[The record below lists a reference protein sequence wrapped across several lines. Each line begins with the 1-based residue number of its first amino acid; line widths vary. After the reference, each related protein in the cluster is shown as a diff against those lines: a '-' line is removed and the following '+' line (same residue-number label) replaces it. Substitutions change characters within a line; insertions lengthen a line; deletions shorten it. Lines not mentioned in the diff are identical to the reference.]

1 MASTPKKSSK
11 KSDAEHT
18 IAVKVV
24 PGMGHPLYPD
34 LGEAGEGLLV
44 TIMKA
49 AAENESSK
57 QGVASGIKSRPF
69 NFNAVAEFKAFNP
82 HHSACIDAKK
92 ISTVG
97 LGHVSKETHKKL
109 NPFTNISWK
118 HTLLQVSEDYENLG
132 NAYLE
137 VVRSDP
143 SADAKITGL
152 HWMPARDV
160 WVNIE
165 NDQYDLHF
173 EVIDRGS
180 ASQGSSG
187 IGKKFAK
194 FGDLDGFFAR
204 HKITEQDAKRKHSE
218 LIHFPEPSALSRYY
232 GVPNWLAAVAYI
244 ELAQAMVQHQFDF
257 HLNRG
262 VPEFMLFV
270 IGVKLRNQDWKKIE
284 DSLKAQIGLGNTHK
298 SIALNIPSS
307 EAKVQIE
314 KLAGNES
321 QDGEFFR
328 NMVEALSMNVV
339 SAHRVPPALAGIL
352 IPGKMG
358 ATNELSNAVLAFQA
372 LVIGPKQDTIEEIF
386 DCTLGDSTRNGGLGL
401 KPGDFELQTV
411 ITELSEALE
420 KMRPMDTVG
429 RMKDDMGQAATEDRD
444 IADGLQKSAFDKM
457 SKPARLLLSQLA
469 MIGHNGM

>member
-1 MASTPKKSSK
+1 MAGTPKKSSK
-11 KSDAEHT
+11 KSDAEHAI
-18 IAVKVV
+18 IAKVF
-24 PGMGHPLYPD
+24 PGMGHALYPD
-34 LGEAGEGLLV
+34 LADAGEGLLV
-44 TIMKA
+44 TILKV
-49 AAENESSK
+49 AAENDSSK
-57 QGVASGIKSRPF
+57 QGVATGIKSRPF
-69 NFNAVAEFKAFNP
+69 NFSAVAEFKAFNP

-109 NPFTNISWK
+109 NPLTNISWK

-132 NAYLE
+132 NGYLE

-143 SADAKITGL
+143 SSDSRITGL

-160 WVNIE
+160 WVNVE

-173 EVIDRGS
+173 EVIDRGNV
-180 ASQGSSG
+180 SQGSSG

-194 FGDLDGFFAR
+194 FGDLDGFFER
-204 HKITEQDAKRKHSE
+204 HKITETDAKRKHSE

-257 HLNRG
+257 HINRG

-270 IGVKLRNQDWKKIE
+270 MGAKFRNRDWKKVE
-284 DSLKAQIGLGNTHK
+284 DSLKAQIGLGNSHK
-298 SIALNIPSS
+298 SIALNIPNGDVT
-307 EAKVQIE
+307 VQLE

-358 ATNELSNAVLAFQA
+358 AANELSNAVLSFQA

-386 DCTLGDSTRNGGLGL
+386 DCTLGDSARNGKLGL

-411 ITELSEALE
+411 VTELSEALE

-429 RMKDDMGQAATEDRD
+429 RMRDDMGQAATEDRD
-444 IADGLQKSAFDKM
+444 IADGLQKAALAGM
-457 SKPARLLLSQLA
+457 SKPARQLLSSLA
-469 MIGHNGM
+469 MIGHNDM